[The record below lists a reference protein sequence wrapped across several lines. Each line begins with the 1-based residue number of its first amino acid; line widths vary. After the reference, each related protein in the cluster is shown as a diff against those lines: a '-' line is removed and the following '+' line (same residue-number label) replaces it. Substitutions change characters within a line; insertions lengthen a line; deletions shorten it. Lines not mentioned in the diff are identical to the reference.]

1 MKRSEAVAKI
11 NGLSGDKA
19 HNWVVDTYNSI
30 TPRPRGYKL
39 QTKDPW
45 CAATISAVFH
55 ALGYDDLAECSC
67 PVMIQK
73 AKELGIWHEND
84 DFRPQAGDLILY
96 DWQDS
101 GKGDDVGVADH
112 IGMVVKVDGDKMIVR
127 EGNKSGKMGNRTINI
142 NARYIRGF
150 ITPPYEAQEGK
161 EDAPAT
167 NSTPAPE
174 KPADGAN
181 SEAKAGDYEVGKT
194 YTVSVN
200 SALNVRKGAGKN
212 YGLVGYAGL
221 TSNAKKHATKGG
233 ALLNGTR
240 VDCLDLKQVGGDTWM
255 LIPSGWICAKSGN
268 NVYVK

>member
-1 MKRSEAVAKI
+1 MKRNDVVAKI
-11 NGLSGDKA
+11 NSLSGESGHK
-19 HNWVVDTYNSI
+19 WVVDTYNSI

-39 QTKDPW
+39 QSSDLW
-45 CAATISAVFH
+45 CAATVSAVLH
-55 ALGYDDLAECSC
+55 ACGYDDLAECSC

-73 AKELGIWHEND
+73 AKEKGIWVEND
-84 DFRPQAGDLILY
+84 AFRPQIGDILMY
-96 DWQDS
+96 DWQDT
-101 GKGDDVGVADH
+101 GKGDDLGEADH
-112 IGMVVKVDGDKMIVR
+112 VGIVTKVNGDTLTIR
-127 EGNKSGKMGNRTINI
+127 EGNKKGAVGNRTIKVNDKT
-142 NARYIRGF
+142 IRGY

-161 EDAPAT
+161 NDAPAT

-181 SEAKAGDYEVGKT
+181 SEAKAGDYKVGKT

-240 VDCLDLKQVGGDTWM
+240 VDCLDLKQVGNDTWM